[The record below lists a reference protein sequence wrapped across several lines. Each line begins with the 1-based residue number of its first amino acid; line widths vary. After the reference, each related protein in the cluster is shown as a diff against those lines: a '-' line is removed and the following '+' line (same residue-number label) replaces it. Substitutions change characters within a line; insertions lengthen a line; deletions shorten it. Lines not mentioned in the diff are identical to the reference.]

1 MEGTEDRKILLDTRR
16 LTDAQGRVRE
26 YSYFSLVGE
35 KCVGSFSCEAYG
47 VMIRETGGESAALPD
62 LTVSPAR
69 IDELAG
75 LLLRGGV
82 TPVTLRDVVDDWL

>member
-1 MEGTEDRKILLDTRR
+1 MEGREILVDTRL

-26 YSYFSLVGE
+26 YSYFVLVGE
-35 KCVGSFSCEAYG
+35 MDVGNFSCEAYG
-47 VMIRETGGESAALPD
+47 VMIRETGGESAALPG
-62 LTVSPAR
+62 LTVSAAR

-75 LLLRGGV
+75 LLVRGGV

>member
-1 MEGTEDRKILLDTRR
+1 MEGREILVDTRR

-26 YSYFSLVGE
+26 YSYFVLVGE
-35 KCVGSFSCEAYG
+35 MDVGNFSCEAYG
-47 VMIRETGGESAALPD
+47 VMIRETGGESAALPG
-62 LTVSPAR
+62 LTVSAAR

-75 LLLRGGV
+75 LLVRGGV

>member
-1 MEGTEDRKILLDTRR
+1 MEGREILVDTRR

-26 YSYFSLVGE
+26 YSYFVLVGE
-35 KCVGSFSCEAYG
+35 MDVGNFSCEAYG
-47 VMIRETGGESAALPD
+47 VMIRETGGESAALPG
-62 LTVSPAR
+62 LTVSAAR

-75 LLLRGGV
+75 LRVRGGV

>member
-1 MEGTEDRKILLDTRR
+1 MEGREILAGTRR

-26 YSYFSLVGE
+26 YSYFVLVGE
-35 KCVGSFSCEAYG
+35 KDLGSFSCEAYG
-47 VMIRETGGESAALPD
+47 VMIREEGGESAALPD

-69 IDELAG
+69 IDELTG

-82 TPVTLRDVVDDWL
+82 TPVALRDVVDDWL